1 MKKDEFYC
9 TVIYPIT
16 ITKQGLLQHGEI
28 TEEQYNNLTEDEKQ
42 ELILNLADYFLTSG
56 SVDALITECIDNELN
71 D

>member
-16 ITKQGLLQHGEI
+16 ITKQALLQHGEI
-28 TEEQYNNLTEDEKQ
+28 TEEQYNGLVEEAKQ
-42 ELILNLADYFLTSG
+42 ELILSLADYFLTSG
-56 SVDALITECIDNELN
+56 SADALITECIDEELN

>member
-28 TEEQYNNLTEDEKQ
+28 TEEQYNNLTEDGNYIMKQ
-42 ELILNLADYFLTSG
+42 AD
-56 SVDALITECIDNELN
+56 
-71 D
+71 